1 MNKIKNILI
10 VTHQFIPHQSPRTTR
25 WKLLYDELIKSGFKV
40 TVVTGTL
47 QTNSDSNIRYI
58 GNRKA
63 SGIVKNLRS
72 KSNIEQ
78 DSSYKNYLYKLLKK
92 IYRFFYKFFAWPDY
106 TMFWIYSIWKNRK
119 KIDIDYDLII
129 SVSLPFSSHV
139 AAYIINRDK
148 NKKWIMD
155 IGDPFSLKNNAFE
168 NNRYL
173 YKSLNYY
180 FENKFYEKAHQVVF
194 THQESANEHKKFFN
208 IPENK
213 VIIGNPIS
221 SFSQSLFQKSISYNY
236 ETKPI
241 KVGYFGVL
249 TKGVRSPNEVLKF
262 FHKTDFELHWYTNP
276 DSKEMIKQN
285 KIDQKCNKFFDMLT
299 RNEALE
305 KMVDSLHCLLSIGN
319 LNPAQLP
326 SKVIEYI
333 STGKP
338 VLHFVEIQDD
348 PVLKI
353 ADEFNNLI
361 LINKNSNIA
370 DVEEQL
376 SNVFKNVNKFDV
388 EKFNENY
395 SAKAVFNKLNITQ
408 DS

>member
-1 MNKIKNILI
+1 MQNKKILI
-10 VTHQFIPHQSPRTTR
+10 VTHQFLPHVSPRTTR
-25 WKLLYDELIKSGFKV
+25 WKLLYDELIKSGFNV

-47 QTNSDSNIRYI
+47 QTNSDPNIRYV

-63 SGIVKNLRS
+63 SGIVKNLRA
-72 KSNIEQ
+72 KSNIAQ

-276 DSKEMIKQN
+276 DSIEMIKQN
-285 KIDQKCNKFFDMLT
+285 KIDQKYNKFFDMVT

-348 PVLKI
+348 PVSKI

-370 DVEEQL
+370 DVEKQL
-376 SNVFKNVNKFDV
+376 SNIFTNVNKFDV

-395 SAKAVFNKLNITQ
+395 SAKAVFNKLNIT
-408 DS
+408 

>member
-1 MNKIKNILI
+1 MNKIKSILI

-25 WKLLYDELIKSGFKV
+25 WKLLYDELIKSDFNV

-180 FENKFYEKAHQVVF
+180 FENKFYKKAHQVVF

-276 DSKEMIKQN
+276 DSIEMIKQN
-285 KIDQKCNKFFDMLT
+285 KIDQKYNKFFDMVT

-338 VLHFVEIQDD
+338 VLHFVEIEDD

-353 ADEFNNLI
+353 ADHFNNLI

-370 DVEEQL
+370 DVEKKL
-376 SNVFKNVNKFDV
+376 SNIFTNVNKFDV
-388 EKFNENY
+388 KKFNENY
-395 SAKAVFNKLNITQ
+395 SAKAVFNKLNI
-408 DS
+408 S

>member
-63 SGIVKNLRS
+63 SRIVKNLRS

-168 NNRYL
+168 NNRYF

-180 FENKFYEKAHQVVF
+180 FENKFYKKAHQVVF

-276 DSKEMIKQN
+276 DSIEMIKQN
-285 KIDQKCNKFFDMLT
+285 KIDQKYNKFFDMVT

-353 ADEFNNLI
+353 ADQFNNLI

-370 DVEEQL
+370 DVEKQL
-376 SNVFKNVNKFDV
+376 SNIFTNVNKFDV

-395 SAKAVFNKLNITQ
+395 SAKAVFNKLNIT
-408 DS
+408 

>member
-63 SGIVKNLRS
+63 SRIVKNLRS

-276 DSKEMIKQN
+276 DSIEMIKQN
-285 KIDQKCNKFFDMLT
+285 KIDQKYNKFFDMVT

-353 ADEFNNLI
+353 ADQFNNLI

-370 DVEEQL
+370 DVEKQL
-376 SNVFKNVNKFDV
+376 SNIFTNVNKFDV

-395 SAKAVFNKLNITQ
+395 SAKAVFNKLNIT
-408 DS
+408 

>member
-25 WKLLYDELIKSGFKV
+25 WKLLYDELIKSGFNV

-47 QTNSDSNIRYI
+47 QTNSDPNIRYV

-63 SGIVKNLRS
+63 SGIVKNLRA
-72 KSNIEQ
+72 KSNIAQ

-180 FENKFYEKAHQVVF
+180 FENKFYKKAHQVVF

-241 KVGYFGVL
+241 SVGYFGVL
-249 TKGVRSPNEVLKF
+249 TKGVRSPKEVLKF

-276 DSKEMIKQN
+276 DSIEMIKQN
-285 KIDQKCNKFFDMLT
+285 KIDQKYNKFFDMVT

-376 SNVFKNVNKFDV
+376 SNVFTNVNKFDV

-395 SAKAVFNKLNITQ
+395 SAKAVFNKLNIT
-408 DS
+408 

>member
-1 MNKIKNILI
+1 MNNIKNILI

-25 WKLLYDELIKSGFKV
+25 WKLLYDELIKSGFSV
-40 TVVTGTL
+40 RVVTGTL
-47 QTNSDSNIRYI
+47 QNNSDPNIRYI

-63 SGIVKNLRS
+63 SGIVKNLRL
-72 KSNIEQ
+72 KSNIDQ
-78 DSSYKNYLYKLLKK
+78 DSSYKNYIYKLLKK

-129 SVSLPFSSHV
+129 SVSLPFSSHL
-139 AAYIINRDK
+139 AAFIINRNK

-180 FENKFYEKAHQVVF
+180 FENKFYKKAHQIVF

-221 SFSQSLFQKSISYNY
+221 SFSKSLFQKSISYKY

-241 KVGYFGVL
+241 TVGYFGVL
-249 TKGVRSPNEVLKF
+249 TKGVRSPKEVLRF
-262 FHKTDFELHWYTNP
+262 FHKGDFEVHWYTNP

-285 KIDQKCNKFFDMLT
+285 KIDLKCNKFFDMVP

-326 SKVIEYI
+326 SKVIEYV

-370 DVEEQL
+370 DVEEKL
-376 SNVFKNVNKFDV
+376 NNVFINVNKFDI

-395 SAKAVFNKLNITQ
+395 SPKAVLNKLNITQ

>member
-1 MNKIKNILI
+1 MNNTKKILI

-25 WKLLYDELIKSGFKV
+25 WKLLYDELIESGYDV
-40 TVVTGTL
+40 TVITGTL
-47 QTNSDSNIRYI
+47 QLSEDPNIKYI
-58 GNRKA
+58 GNKKA
-63 SGIVKNLRS
+63 SGIVKNLRIQ
-72 KSNIEQ
+72 SNIKQ

-106 TMFWIYSIWKNRK
+106 TMFWIFSIWKNRK

-139 AAYIINRDK
+139 AAYIINKDK

-155 IGDPFSLKNNAFE
+155 IGDPFSLKTNAFE

-180 FENKFYEKAHQVVF
+180 FENKFYKKAHQVVF
-194 THQESANEHKKFFN
+194 THQESADEHKLFFN
-208 IPENK
+208 MPENK
-213 VIIGNPIS
+213 VTIGSPIS
-221 SFSQSLFQKSISYNY
+221 TFSQELFQKSVSFNY

-241 KVGYFGVL
+241 TIGYFGVL
-249 TKGVRSPNEVLKF
+249 TKGVRSPSQVLKF
-262 FHKTDFELHWYTNP
+262 FQQTDFVLHWYTNS

-285 KIDQKCNKFFDMLT
+285 KIDFNRNKLFDMVT

-305 KMVDSLHCLLSIGN
+305 KMVTSLHCLLSIGN

-326 SKVIEYI
+326 SKIIEYI

-338 VLHFVEIQDD
+338 VLHFVEIKDD
-348 PVLKI
+348 PVLEI
-353 ADEFNNLI
+353 AKEFSNLI
-361 LINKNSNIA
+361 VIDKNSNITE
-370 DVEEQL
+370 VEQQL
-376 SNVFKNVNKFDV
+376 NNVFINIEKFDIN
-388 EKFNENY
+388 KFNENY
-395 SAKAVFNKLNITQ
+395 STRAVTNKLNII
-408 DS
+408 

>member
-25 WKLLYDELIKSGFKV
+25 WKLLYDELIKSGFNV

-47 QTNSDSNIRYI
+47 QTNSDPNIRYV

-63 SGIVKNLRS
+63 SGIVKNLRA
-72 KSNIEQ
+72 KSNIAQ

-180 FENKFYEKAHQVVF
+180 FENKFYKKAHQVVF

-241 KVGYFGVL
+241 SVGYFGVL
-249 TKGVRSPNEVLKF
+249 TKGVRSPKEVLKF

>member
-25 WKLLYDELIKSGFKV
+25 WKLLYDELIKSGFNV

-63 SGIVKNLRS
+63 SRIVKNLRS

-180 FENKFYEKAHQVVF
+180 FENKFYKKAHQVVF

-276 DSKEMIKQN
+276 DSIEMIKQN
-285 KIDQKCNKFFDMLT
+285 KIDQIYNKFFDMVT

-353 ADEFNNLI
+353 ADQFNNLI

-370 DVEEQL
+370 DVEKQL
-376 SNVFKNVNKFDV
+376 SNIFTNVNKFDV

-395 SAKAVFNKLNITQ
+395 SAKAVFNKLNIT
-408 DS
+408 

>member
-1 MNKIKNILI
+1 MNNTKRILI

-25 WKLLYDELIKSGFKV
+25 WKLLYDELIESGYDV
-40 TVVTGTL
+40 TVITGTL
-47 QTNSDSNIRYI
+47 QLSEDPNIKYI
-58 GNRKA
+58 GNKKA
-63 SGIVKNLRS
+63 SGIVKNLRIQ
-72 KSNIEQ
+72 SNIKQ

-106 TMFWIYSIWKNRK
+106 TMFWIFSIWKNRK

-139 AAYIINRDK
+139 AAYIINKDK

-155 IGDPFSLKNNAFE
+155 IGDPFSLKTNAFE

-180 FENKFYEKAHQVVF
+180 FENKFYKKAHQVVF
-194 THQESANEHKKFFN
+194 THQESADEHKLFFN
-208 IPENK
+208 MPENK
-213 VIIGNPIS
+213 VTIGSPIS
-221 SFSQSLFQKSISYNY
+221 TFSQELFQKSVSFNY

-241 KVGYFGVL
+241 TIGYFGVL
-249 TKGVRSPNEVLKF
+249 TKGVRSPSQVLKF
-262 FHKTDFELHWYTNP
+262 FQQTDFVLHWYTNS

-285 KIDQKCNKFFDMLT
+285 KIDFNRNKLFDMVT

-305 KMVDSLHCLLSIGN
+305 KMVTSLHCLLSIGN

-326 SKVIEYI
+326 SKIIEYI

-338 VLHFVEIQDD
+338 VLHFVEIKDD
-348 PVLKI
+348 PVLEI
-353 ADEFNNLI
+353 AKEFSNLI
-361 LINKNSNIA
+361 VIDKNSNITE
-370 DVEEQL
+370 VQQQL
-376 SNVFKNVNKFDV
+376 NNVFINIEKFDIN
-388 EKFNENY
+388 KFNENY
-395 SAKAVFNKLNITQ
+395 STRAVTNKLNII
-408 DS
+408 

>member
-1 MNKIKNILI
+1 MNNTKRILI

-25 WKLLYDELIKSGFKV
+25 WKLLYDELIESGYDV
-40 TVVTGTL
+40 TVITGTL
-47 QTNSDSNIRYI
+47 QLSEDPNIKYI
-58 GNRKA
+58 GNKKA
-63 SGIVKNLRS
+63 SGIVKNLRIQ
-72 KSNIEQ
+72 SNIKQ

-106 TMFWIYSIWKNRK
+106 TMFWIFSIWKNRK

-139 AAYIINRDK
+139 AAYIINIDK

-155 IGDPFSLKNNAFE
+155 IGDPFSLKTNAFE

-180 FENKFYEKAHQVVF
+180 FENKFYKKAHQVVF
-194 THQESANEHKKFFN
+194 THQESADEHKLFFN
-208 IPENK
+208 MPENK
-213 VIIGNPIS
+213 VTIGSPIS
-221 SFSQSLFQKSISYNY
+221 TFSQELFQKSVSFNY

-241 KVGYFGVL
+241 TIGYFGVL
-249 TKGVRSPNEVLKF
+249 TKGVRSPSQVLKF
-262 FHKTDFELHWYTNP
+262 FQQTDFVLHWYTNS

-285 KIDQKCNKFFDMLT
+285 KIDFNRNKLFDMVT

-305 KMVDSLHCLLSIGN
+305 KMVTSLHCLLSIGN

-326 SKVIEYI
+326 SKTIEYI

-338 VLHFVEIQDD
+338 VLHFVEIKDD
-348 PVLKI
+348 PVLEI
-353 ADEFNNLI
+353 AKEFSNLI
-361 LINKNSNIA
+361 VIDKNSNITE
-370 DVEEQL
+370 VEQQL
-376 SNVFKNVNKFDV
+376 NNVFINIEKFDIN
-388 EKFNENY
+388 KFNENY
-395 SAKAVFNKLNITQ
+395 STRAVTNKLNII
-408 DS
+408 